1 MARLG
6 AEVNACGGTPT
17 KRASALSLCCVGSSP
32 AKKQFSMIHP
42 AKAHDWP
49 TPSGSSAPFEGLS
62 LPPSQTANDEAPPM
76 AIGVNPRRAG
86 RDAYL
91 VELRDAGIPASPA
104 PHAEA
109 GAGEPDGHH
118 GAVVCNVDRTV
129 SA

>member
-1 MARLG
+1 MRRNAHKAGFRPVSVLRRFLPSQEAVLDDSSCESARLAHPEWILCALRG
-6 AEVNACGGTPT
+6 AW
-17 KRASALSLCCVGSSP
+17 P
-32 AKKQFSMIHP
+32 AAI
-42 AKAHDWP
+42 A
-49 TPSGSSAPFEGLS
+49 
-62 LPPSQTANDEAPPM
+62 TANDEAPPM
-76 AIGVNPRRAG
+76 AIRVNPRRAG